1 MLALV
6 HCLLGS
12 PNSACPD
19 YDRQTSWEAIVQPA
33 QRPEYSSSVIKPP
46 GSQLTAMVTFVVVT
60 GILYFGREVL
70 IPLALSVLLA
80 FLLAPAVRH
89 LERRKVPRAAATAIM
104 VGMSC
109 IVMAALIW
117 VSAVQ
122 FLSLAA
128 SLPEYKK
135 NIQNKVSVLRSDV
148 DSSLGKARRT
158 IEEIT
163 TEMAKDDAKAARK
176 AQGPRLQAPG
186 DKPVPVTVEEGPT
199 TPLEFMRD
207 IVMLLVVPLTVAGA
221 VILFTF
227 IILLKREDLRD
238 RLIRLVGRG
247 QLNVTTQVFE
257 EAADRVSRY
266 LRVQLVVNVSYG
278 LPVAIAL
285 YALGVPNAALWG
297 MLATALRFI
306 PYIGAWIAAA
316 MPIGLAFAISD
327 GWSLVAWTV
336 AVFVVLELI
345 SNNIVEPWVYGSS
358 TGMSAIAIIAAAIF
372 WTWLWGAVGLLLA
385 VPLTVCLVVMGQYV
399 PQFAFLSI
407 MLGDQPVLPLEE
419 RLYQRLLARDQE
431 EAVDL
436 AEAYVEEHGVEA
448 LYELVLIPVLG
459 LVERDRHSGALTDER
474 TRFVFDSVRTL
485 VDDIADRVLKEQDK
499 NAETASIA
507 PAPDTPLGPIS
518 VCIVP
523 ARDEADEIVGAML
536 LRRLTARQVSAELLT
551 TDVLKSEVLER
562 VAELAPQAIYISA
575 LPPAALLHASFFCK
589 RLRPRFPELKIVV
602 ALWHADG
609 DTQKGRARL
618 IAAGASDVVVNLK
631 DSIEKLPPAA
641 LVTAV
646 RPSDVQPDSV
656 AGENRTSSAPSTT

>member
-6 HCLLGS
+6 PGLSTATGQR
-12 PNSACPD
+12 APD
-19 YDRQTSWEAIVQPA
+19 YDRATFWEAIVPPVL
-33 QRPEYSSSVIKPP
+33 RPEYSSTVPKPP
-46 GSQLTAMVTFVVVT
+46 GLQLTAMVTFVVVT
-60 GILYFGREVL
+60 GILYFGRDVL
-70 IPLALSVLLA
+70 IPLALSMLLA

-89 LERRKVPRAAATAIM
+89 LERRKVPRVAATAIM

-148 DSSLGKARRT
+148 DGSLGKARRT
-158 IEEIT
+158 IEEIS
-163 TEMAKDDAKAARK
+163 TEMAKDEAKGAHK
-176 AQGPRLQAPG
+176 AQSPRLQAPA
-186 DKPVPVTVEEGPT
+186 DRPVPVTIEEGPS
-199 TPLEFMRD
+199 TPFEFMRD
-207 IVMLLVVPLTVAGA
+207 IIMLLVVPLTVAGA
-221 VILFTF
+221 VVLFTF
-227 IILLKREDLRD
+227 IILLRREDLRD

-257 EAADRVSRY
+257 EAANRVSRY
-266 LRVQLVVNVSYG
+266 LRVQLIVNVTYG
-278 LPVAIAL
+278 LPVGVAL

-345 SNNIVEPWVYGSS
+345 SNNIIEPWAYGSS

-372 WTWLWGAVGLLLA
+372 WTWLWGAIGLLLA

-431 EAVDL
+431 EAIEV
-436 AEAYVEEHGVEA
+436 AEAYVEEHGLEA
-448 LYELVLIPVLG
+448 LYESVLIPVLS

-474 TRFVFDSVRTL
+474 TRFVFDNMRTL
-485 VDDIADRVLKEQDK
+485 IEDVAEPVGKDKDKTTESAPIPPAAD
-499 NAETASIA
+499 A
-507 PAPDTPLGPIS
+507 PLGPVS

-523 ARDEADEIVGAML
+523 ARDEADELVGAML
-536 LRRLTARQVSAELLT
+536 LRRLRARHVSAELLS

-562 VAELAPQAIYISA
+562 VAELAPESVYISA

-589 RLRPRFPELKIVV
+589 RLRPRFPDLKIVV

-618 IAAGASDVVVNLK
+618 IASGASDVVLTLK

-641 LVTAV
+641 LVTAMQS
-646 RPSDVQPDSV
+646 PDAQADSV

>member
-6 HCLLGS
+6 QRRTKGFGKRAS
-12 PNSACPD
+12 D
-19 YDRQTSWEAIVQPA
+19 YDPATSREATVSPVPRPA
-33 QRPEYSSSVIKPP
+33 FALNIQKPP

-109 IVMAALIW
+109 CVMAALIW
-117 VSAVQ
+117 VSVVQ

-135 NIQNKVSVLRSDV
+135 NIQEKVSILRSDP
-148 DSSLGKARRT
+148 DGSLGKARRT
-158 IEEIT
+158 LEEIT
-163 TEMAKDDAKAARK
+163 TEIAKDGKSEARK
-176 AQGPRLQAPG
+176 APSPRLQSPA
-186 DKPVPVTVEEGPT
+186 DRPVSVTIEDRAS
-199 TPLEFMRD
+199 TPFEFMRQ
-207 IVMLLVVPLTVAGA
+207 ILTLLVVPLTVAGA

-227 IILLKREDLRD
+227 IILLRREDLRD

-266 LRVQLVVNVSYG
+266 LRVQLIVNVTYG
-278 LPVAIAL
+278 LPVGIAL

-297 MLATALRFI
+297 LLATALRFI

-327 GWSLVAWTV
+327 GWSLVLWTI
-336 AVFVVLELI
+336 AVFLVLELI
-345 SNNIVEPWVYGSS
+345 SNNLIEPWVYGSS

-372 WTWLWGAVGLLLA
+372 WTWLWGAIGLLLA

-407 MLGDQPVLPLEE
+407 LLGDQPVLPLEE

-431 EAVDL
+431 EAVEL
-436 AEAYVEEHGVEA
+436 AEGYVEEHGLEA
-448 LYELVLIPVLG
+448 LYESVLIPVLG
-459 LVERDRHSGALTDER
+459 LAERDRHNGALTDDR
-474 TRFVFDSVRTL
+474 TRFVLDGVRTM
-485 VDDIADRVLKEQDK
+485 VDDIPDRVVKDKE
-499 NAETASIA
+499 NSVEMPSAVLTPEA
-507 PAPDTPLGPIS
+507 PLGPIS

-523 ARDEADEIVGAML
+523 AHDEADEIVGTML
-536 LRRLTARQVSAELLT
+536 LRRLTARRVSAELLT

-562 VAELAPQAIYISA
+562 VAKLAPQAVYISA
-575 LPPAALLHASFFCK
+575 LPPAAVLHASHFCK
-589 RLRPRFPELKIVV
+589 RLRPQFPELKIVI
-602 ALWHADG
+602 ALWHAEG
-609 DTQKGRARL
+609 GIEKGRARL
-618 IAAGASDVVVNLK
+618 MAAGASDIVVTLK
-631 DSIEKLPPAA
+631 DSIEKLPPSA
-641 LVTAV
+641 LVTAM
-646 RPSDVQPDSV
+646 RSAEVQPDST